1 MITARMR
8 AALEA
13 GRPLALIAEIDH
25 PDGVVRVWSR
35 TGTLTWGGHEWAG
48 LGILGRIA
56 PIGTSK
62 ALAINEVSFQ
72 LAGVPQKAL
81 EFLGANIRNRIA
93 TVWLAAIGPRRKVVP
108 EPFQVMEAR
117 LDYQTYAVDD
127 NGLASIALNG
137 QVGLWT
143 LERALDLVWSRE
155 EIIKTYPDESGLDL
169 IPALAQKDIIWK
181 PS

>member
-1 MITARMR
+1 MR

-13 GRPLALIAEIDH
+13 KKPLALLAEIDH
-25 PDGVVRVWSR
+25 PDGMVRVWSR
-35 TGTLTWGGHEWAG
+35 TGTLTYAGHDWDG
-48 LGILGRIA
+48 LGILGRIS

-62 ALAINEVSFQ
+62 TLSIHEVSFQ
-72 LAGVPQKAL
+72 LAGVPAKAL
-81 EFLGANIRNRIA
+81 EFLSANIRNRIA
-93 TVWLAAIGPRRKVVP
+93 TVWLAAIGPKRTVIP
-108 EPFQVMEAR
+108 DPLQVMEAR

-127 NGLASIALNG
+127 NGMATIALNG

-143 LERALDLVWSRE
+143 LERAVDLVWSRE
-155 EIIKTYPDESGLDL
+155 EIIKTYSDETGHDL